1 MAKLVYTDAS
11 GREMSVEL
19 GPQAPVVSIGRA
31 TDCTIRSN
39 RKSVSRHH
47 AEFHYSNGRYEIVDL
62 NSSNGTYLMI
72 NDERKPVSSSEF
84 LQDQDEVWC
93 GDFILRFYQDASQQP
108 GGQKPA
114 AAPQLN
120 GNYGGGGL
128 EVEQGYGANRV
139 TQDFGQDEVGSFG
152 QGGFGQGQN
161 PNQGGAQNGFGQ
173 NPYDSGMGPGQ
184 AQGGVSG
191 GQNGFGQ
198 TPYDAGMGAGQNQ
211 GGFGQNNFDQG
222 GFDQGG
228 DEDDGGGVSFGVSA
242 GGGQYAGLN
251 EASAGYDDVLEIDPR
266 ELASEVSEVDP
277 YAGGG
282 VSAGGVDVARLQD
295 EKRAIEELAAR
306 QADEI
311 EGLRR
316 QLEEAQRAAPQG
328 GDHGEA
334 ERLNAEL
341 REALQENERLS
352 TELRE
357 TREASQEALIERER
371 GEDLDRR
378 LQEATARIDEL
389 RARAETAESQLE
401 ARGGDVDLLERE
413 LERAQEELRAARGGG
428 QAREELEA
436 ARKEAARQERLLG
449 EFERRNRDLQAEQ
462 VELNAE
468 IEALRAAAVDAGGR
482 LEAAQAELSRQA
494 EELEGLRA
502 ERDTLQGRAEAAEGS
517 LEEARAARASLE
529 SLERDLRGEIEGLKQ
544 RLKLERERA
553 RSGEQAAPGFD
564 AGALRAKMES
574 LDRIVDAIERTDLQP
589 LSTVDR
595 VRLQSAIRDTAPRR
609 TLKAMMDALSEG

>member
-1 MAKLVYTDAS
+1 MRRRSYDAALYEHGGFTGRSNRATSAGVVAVAKLVYTDAS

-72 NDERKPVSSSEF
+72 NDERKPITSSEF

-93 GDFILRFYQDASQQP
+93 GDFILRFYQHAAQQP
-108 GGQKPA
+108 VG

-120 GNYGGGGL
+120 ANYGVGGGGL
-128 EVEQGYGANRV
+128 EVDQGYGANRV
-139 TQDFGQDEVGSFG
+139 TQDFGQEEM
-152 QGGFGQGQN
+152 GGFGQG
-161 PNQGGAQNGFGQ
+161 G
-173 NPYDSGMGPGQ
+173 
-184 AQGGVSG
+184 
-191 GQNGFGQ
+191 
-198 TPYDAGMGAGQNQ
+198 
-211 GGFGQNNFDQG
+211 FDQG
-222 GFDQGG
+222 GFDQGQNQGGFAQNSYDSGGMGPGQGGFGQGGFDPG
-228 DEDDGGGVSFGVSA
+228 DDDGGGVSFGVSA

-251 EASAGYDDVLEIDPR
+251 ESSAGYDDVLEIDPR
-266 ELASEVSEVDP
+266 ELASEASEVEP
-277 YAGGG
+277 YAAG
-282 VSAGGVDVARLQD
+282 GGVDVARLQD

-306 QADEI
+306 QADEL

-316 QLEEAQRAAPQG
+316 QLEEAQHAAPQG
-328 GDHGEA
+328 GGDDGEV
-334 ERLNAEL
+334 ERLNTEL
-341 REALQENERLS
+341 REAVEEKERLS

-357 TREASQEALIERER
+357 AREASREATIERER

-378 LQEATARIDEL
+378 LQEATSRIDEL
-389 RARAETAESQLE
+389 RARAEKAESKLE
-401 ARGGDVDLLERE
+401 ERGGDMDLLEQE
-413 LERAQEELRAARGGG
+413 LERAREELRAARGGG

-482 LEAAQAELSRQA
+482 MEAAQAELARLGD
-494 EELEGLRA
+494 ELGALRA
-502 ERDTLQGRAEAAEGS
+502 ERDTLQGRAEAAESG

-553 RSGEQAAPGFD
+553 RGTESAAPALD
-564 AGALRAKMES
+564 CGALRAKMES

-609 TLKAMMDALSEG
+609 TLKEMMDALSEG

>member
-72 NDERKPVSSSEF
+72 NDERKPITSSEF

-108 GGQKPA
+108 A
-114 AAPQLN
+114 ASAPQLN
-120 GNYGGGGL
+120 GNYGAGGGGL

-139 TQDFGQDEVGSFG
+139 TQDFGQEEMGGFG
-152 QGGFGQGQN
+152 QGGFGPGQNQNPNPNPN
-161 PNQGGAQNGFGQ
+161 PNQGGAPSGFGQNPYDSGMGAGQPQGGGQNGFGQ
-173 NPYDSGMGPGQ
+173 NPYDSGMG
-184 AQGGVSG
+184 
-191 GQNGFGQ
+191 
-198 TPYDAGMGAGQNQ
+198 AGQ
-211 GGFGQNNFDQG
+211 GGFGQNGFDQG
-222 GFDQGG
+222 GFDQGN
-228 DEDDGGGVSFGVSA
+228 DDDGGGVSFGVSA

-251 EASAGYDDVLEIDPR
+251 EPSAGYDDVLEIDPR

-282 VSAGGVDVARLQD
+282 AGGVDVARLQE

-306 QADEI
+306 QADEL

-316 QLEEAQRAAPQG
+316 QLEEAQIAAQQG
-328 GDHGEA
+328 GGGDGEA
-334 ERLNAEL
+334 ERLSTEL
-341 REALQENERLS
+341 REALEEKERLS
-352 TELRE
+352 AELRE
-357 TREASQEALIERER
+357 TREASQEAIIERER

-482 LEAAQAELSRQA
+482 LEAAQAELASLG

-502 ERDTLQGRAEAAEGS
+502 ERDTLQGRAEAAEGA

-553 RSGEQAAPGFD
+553 RGSEAAGPAFD

-609 TLKAMMDALSEG
+609 TLKEMMDALSEG